1 MSFLLEMGATEGANG
16 QNIHEHRYA
25 IDPHGDGNTDISGAE
40 DPHLHFVIN
49 GKVMPA
55 GKDDH
60 THNNV
65 SFPLE
70 NVPERF

>member
-1 MSFLLEMGATEGANG
+1 MSFLLDIG
-16 QNIHEHRYA
+16 QTTGSTGQPHEHSRA
-25 IDPHGDGNTDISGAE
+25 VDPHGDGNTDIAGTE

-60 THNNV
+60 KHDDIA
-65 SFPLE
+65 FPFE
-70 NVPERF
+70 NVPDRF